1 MNTRKAPRCRSS
13 AFTLIELLVVIGLI
27 GLLAG
32 GLGVAMN
39 NKNPGSGLR
48 SAQSILVSLLSSA
61 RGQAA
66 LNQVDAMIL
75 VQADPAK
82 DNFLRSV
89 RVVVKTAADPTKWQE
104 MGGEVV
110 LPEGIYVVPPVT
122 TVAGATL
129 TLFNTLDSKR
139 RSLFVA
145 TGTVTAGGVGA
156 NDLGALVP
164 AGTYFQSLYLTSLG
178 GVKDPT
184 TLSVKSGMK
193 VTGGRLLV
201 AVGRQTGPLA
211 WELDNVSAVR
221 GFVVSS
227 YGVAT
232 LINDTATLEIAVP

>member
-1 MNTRKAPRCRSS
+1 MNTRNALPCRSS

-32 GLGVAMN
+32 GMGVAMK

-48 SAQSILVSLLSSA
+48 SAQSLLVSLLSSA

-75 VQADPAK
+75 VQADPTK

-104 MGGEVV
+104 VGGEVV
-110 LPEGIYVVPPVT
+110 LPEGIYVVPPITSVT
-122 TVAGATL
+122 GATL
-129 TLFNTLDSKR
+129 KLLNDTDAKR
-139 RSLFVA
+139 RSLFVS
-145 TGTVTAGGVGA
+145 T
-156 NDLGALVP
+156 ALVTGASLGP
-164 AGTYFQSLYLTSLG
+164 LVTEGQYFQSLYLTPLG
-178 GVKDPT
+178 GVKDPVT
-184 TLSVKSGMK
+184 TGGGSGIQ

-201 AVGRQTGPLA
+201 AAGRQTAERA
-211 WELDNVSAVR
+211 WELDNVSAIR

-232 LINDTATLEIAVP
+232 LINDTATLDN

>member
-1 MNTRKAPRCRSS
+1 
-13 AFTLIELLVVIGLI
+13 
-27 GLLAG
+27 
-32 GLGVAMN
+32 
-39 NKNPGSGLR
+39 
-48 SAQSILVSLLSSA
+48 
-61 RGQAA
+61 
-66 LNQVDAMIL
+66 
-75 VQADPAK
+75 
-82 DNFLRSV
+82 LRSV

-129 TLFNTLDSKR
+129 TLLSSTDAKR

-145 TGTVTAGGVGA
+145 TSTVTGGGGGGA
-156 NDLGALVP
+156 NDLGVLVP

-184 TLSVKSGMK
+184 TPTVNSGIK

-201 AVGRQTGPLA
+201 AAGRQTGQLA
-211 WELDNVSAVR
+211 WELDNVSAIR

-232 LINDTATLEIAVP
+232 MINDSSTLDL

>member
-1 MNTRKAPRCRSS
+1 MNTRKALPCRTS

-32 GLGVAMN
+32 GLGVALK

-48 SAQSILVSLLSSA
+48 SAQSLLVSLLSSA

-89 RVVVKTAADPTKWQE
+89 RVVVQTASGVNVNTWQE
-104 MGGEVV
+104 VGSEVV
-110 LPEGIYVVPPVT
+110 LPEGIYIVPPVISVT
-122 TVAGATL
+122 GASLKLLNDT
-129 TLFNTLDSKR
+129 DDKR
-139 RSLFVA
+139 RSLFLN
-145 TGTVTAGGVGA
+145 TGTITGA
-156 NDLGALVP
+156 ELGTLVP
-164 AGTYFQSLYLTSLG
+164 TGTYFQSLRLTSLG
-178 GVKDPT
+178 
-184 TLSVKSGMK
+184 SVLDAASRSATNSGIR

-201 AVGRQTGPLA
+201 AAGRQTGTTA
-211 WELDNVSAVR
+211 WELDNVSAIR
-221 GFVVSS
+221 GFVVST

-232 LINDTATLEIAVP
+232 LINDTATLDN